1 MKILIT
7 SPLAFNQEEMLRT
20 EPASSGLPS
29 LTLPLLDVL
38 VSSSV
43 WTLLVFIWLSSVWTP
58 TDFKYFLIKAKFSD
72 VRLAVTRGLTL
83 KHLG

>member
-1 MKILIT
+1 MKMLIT

-43 WTLLVFIWLSSVWTP
+43 WTLLVF
-58 TDFKYFLIKAKFSD
+58 KYFLIKAKFSD
-72 VRLAVTRGLTL
+72 VRLVVTR
-83 KHLG
+83 KLGYKFFHKTQGAMG